1 MFKLLFLMF
10 QLLGCQPPL
19 QTEISND
26 VEPET
31 VMGINSADDCAQW
44 VGHTMCNLILWDHN
58 NTLWELYDYEG
69 DVILL
74 DLSVMWC
81 GPCQSAAATVQNTQ
95 DDYES
100 QGFRYV
106 TILIED
112 VTGDTVEIDEIE
124 LWRETFGIETAT
136 VLQGSRDLIDY
147 SATDGFP
154 ITAWPMFILVD
165 RDLTIYWGMYGFSE
179 EMLRESIEEIL

>member
-10 QLLGCQPPL
+10 QLLGCQTVL
-19 QTEISND
+19 QIDDTDSA
-26 VEPET
+26 EPEI

-44 VGHTMCNLILWDHN
+44 IGRTICNLILWDHDN
-58 NTLWELYDYEG
+58 ILWELYDYEE

-74 DLSVMWC
+74 DLSAMWC
-81 GPCQSAAATVQNTQ
+81 GPCQSAAATVQSTQ

-100 QGFRYV
+100 RGFRYV
-106 TILIED
+106 TILLED
-112 VTGDTVEIDEIE
+112 LTRDTVEIEEIE

-147 SATDGFP
+147 SATGGFP
-154 ITAWPMFILVD
+154 LTAWPMFILVD
-165 RDLTIYWGMYGFSE
+165 RDLTIYWGMYGFNE